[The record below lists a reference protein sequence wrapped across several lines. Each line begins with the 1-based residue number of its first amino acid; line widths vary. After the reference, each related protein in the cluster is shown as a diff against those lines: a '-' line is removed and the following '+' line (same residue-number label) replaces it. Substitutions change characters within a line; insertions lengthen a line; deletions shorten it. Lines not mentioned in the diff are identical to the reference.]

1 MTEDELNPPGLK
13 TFYWHYAWVIVVI
26 IASMQIVG
34 TSIRMAFGVFIDPL
48 QAQFGWSQGGIAFA
62 YAITSVVSAVVSPW
76 AGNLGDKYCLLY
88 TSPSPRDS

>member
-34 TSIRMAFGVFIDPL
+34 TSIRMAFGVFI
-48 QAQFGWSQGGIAFA
+48 GG
-62 YAITSVVSAVVSPW
+62 VLV
-76 AGNLGDKYCLLY
+76 LLARK
-88 TSPSPRDS
+88 PSSFVPADADLPST